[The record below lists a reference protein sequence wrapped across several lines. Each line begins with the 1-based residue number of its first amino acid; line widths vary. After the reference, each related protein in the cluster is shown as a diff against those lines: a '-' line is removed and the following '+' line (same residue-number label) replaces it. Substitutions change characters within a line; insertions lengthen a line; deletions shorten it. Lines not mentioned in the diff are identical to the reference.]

1 VEKYKT
7 PVTDYSEYMFCG
19 HCGASMPEGSRFCE
33 QCGYSVALS
42 IGTDPTLHTAS
53 ATGANN
59 YLSLIE
65 PRLKLGGFTIL
76 RNVPVTPW
84 RVDLVATQTSGNVLT
99 YKLLRVILAT
109 AMDRVD
115 EQTIRNYSGIMSKY
129 AQDTTGTATVWRSTT
144 VVIYPV
150 IITRNVPDA
159 MKMWLKN
166 TAMEKHF
173 AAFEFP
179 VLALTDTREII
190 FLTKTPFYGWALYK
204 GFRKF
209 AETSLVW

>member
-1 VEKYKT
+1 
-7 PVTDYSEYMFCG
+7 MFCE
-19 HCGASMPEGSRFCE
+19 HCGSPMPKDSRFCE
-33 QCGYSVALS
+33 HCGGRVTMRPGTVPVPYPPFAVAS
-42 IGTDPTLHTAS
+42 DYFAI
-53 ATGANN
+53 
-59 YLSLIE
+59 IE
-65 PRLKLGGFTIL
+65 PRLKLGGFTII
-76 RNVPVTPW
+76 RNVPVTPL

-109 AMDRVD
+109 VMDRVD
-115 EQTIRNYSGIMSKY
+115 EQAIRNYSRIMTKY

-150 IITRNVPDA
+150 IVTRNVPDA
-159 MKMWLKN
+159 TKMWIKN
-166 TAMEKHF
+166 TVMEKHF

-179 VLALTDTREII
+179 VLVLTDTREII

-209 AETSLVW
+209 AETNLAW